1 MSDVQQSCSKPAYI
15 IEILGHDHPDSHKI
29 VVENNGAPTRIEPV
43 DGGKAWG
50 KSTLHFWEKAVGAAA
65 PPLKSWIEIK
75 GSKGSFKIPLFDG
88 AASDQDLFVIPK
100 LKQTSRCGGRQQYV
114 IAPFV
119 PVEQI
124 DSVFKTPV
132 ACRCGY
138 LYIFRKGR
146 LWRELEVSKD
156 EQAGTPQFRDSNILA
171 ARGGSEQ
178 APIGTV
184 YQRQFI
190 SSWHKEIWLPVT
202 ASGQMLATFQ
212 LFFSDVQLTA
222 ERINYMETYPDQ
234 IAARAVRSR
243 SGTPM
248 YVSQFKAQPVHL
260 GYDYQRLSKQ
270 PQYSTVPT
278 GMLLWI
284 DEMPEQRQR
293 SPLQEWHYPQPDVFL
308 TDLSGKA
315 PQQEYHQAV
324 DLVSNPSRQAYDKT
338 VSTLAFKQ
346 ALLVKEQPRMQQAQ
360 AKQTLEQGIKGQP
373 AQAEVN
379 YPQPDKD
386 PVWWQAQGSEED
398 LYRELKP
405 RSICVLML
413 DDAIG
418 RLRHYT
424 QQGQHAQDLLQTLL
438 TLTGTHPFHR
448 LAELVNHTILPKQV
462 MATNAE
468 GKKTST
474 TNPWHEEN
482 ASYVDLSPGSPMF
495 RMLYPS
501 YRAAARQHLSTWQ
514 QKALALVSRKDT
526 EAVLAD
532 LFSKNNSDYY
542 AGFKLLGD
550 ALAMASPNPER
561 LDTYQTPHAI
571 WSGAY
576 NQSAEALIIQILA
589 YQHGLSRFLFPKPNV
604 LDPTQPFNPKDYP
617 AQPNPGDGNYRID
630 LMAGL
635 SLFSAELRYRQPDKQ
650 MANPDDKTHE
660 VTLLDMW
667 AAASHNALKAVD
679 NTLGPLIK
687 RVAND
692 VEAALGG
699 LINVM
704 QSLAP
709 KAAPTALRVDAYGPL
724 ADLVRSSASTDLLR
738 QLRWLPP
745 NGKQPE
751 KGVIVV
757 GAVLGELS
765 VGITAPSTKH
775 SQHNGQ
781 WYLGDKLI
789 GDTNK
794 ARYTKATGEPAGT
807 TTRMGV
813 YTYEAGSQAANDYA
827 AFHRAMAVR
836 LTRSNAAQA
845 VHKLLSSVGFSAFML
860 GVEGWN
866 LSYELRTFNTDRL
879 DRSVTGSFSAIW
891 DLGNATAKL
900 LSLFDQRWQALQG
913 INRTLETVA
922 FDVSIKRMWMEK
934 VADNALMKK
943 LVTLLPNEITVA
955 AAIGVVGNALTAA
968 VFFMDALNE
977 WHEGDR
983 PAAFALLAA
992 GVGASL
998 LTVAAFASSMVWLGV
1013 IGLVLT
1019 VAGLAIYIAINRQPL
1034 QIYLQD
1040 GPLSKSPAS
1049 QFAHLLNSPD
1059 EAWYRLINLLAAY
1072 RIEVSTSPYY
1082 DYVSAAQKAS
1092 DFVAVRQMHPRI
1104 GECNVRVSVQSCL
1117 GRFVNQAIY
1126 LPRFQAISIS
1136 GRRPR
1141 ATLSVRP
1148 VQPTFTEI
1156 TDLGENYYL
1165 TLGDT
1170 QWSDTPG
1177 PWQVLKSAEHPV
1189 FKCQIQVP
1197 DGKGGMWVF
1206 PAPLPN
1212 DSSTPVF
1219 HPAEQATPPYRWTQ
1233 IAPDFQAKDQ
1243 PYWLDDARAIHPK
1256 RKPST
1261 PATPPSHAEGD
1272 YTPSAADWQRIF
1284 VNGGWW

>member
-1 MSDVQQSCSKPAYI
+1 MTDAQQSCSKPAYI
-15 IEILGHDHPDSHKI
+15 IEILGHDHPHSQKI
-29 VVENNGAPTRIEPV
+29 VLENNGAPTRIEPV

-88 AASDQDLFVIPK
+88 TASDQDLFVVPK

-132 ACRCGY
+132 ACRNGY

-146 LWRELEVSKD
+146 LWRELEVGKD

-178 APIGTV
+178 APVSTV
-184 YQRQFI
+184 YQRKFI
-190 SSWHKEIWLPVT
+190 SDWHKEVWLPVT

-212 LFFSDVQLTA
+212 LFFADVQLTA
-222 ERINYMETYPDQ
+222 ERINYMESYPDQ
-234 IAARAVRSR
+234 IAARAIRSR
-243 SGTPM
+243 CGTPM
-248 YVSQFKAQPVHL
+248 YVSQFKAHQVHL

-270 PQYSTVPT
+270 PQYSPVPA

-284 DEMPEQRQR
+284 DEMPAQRQR

-308 TDLSGKA
+308 TDLNGKA

-324 DLVSNPSRQAYDKT
+324 DLVSNPSRQAYDNT
-338 VSTLAFKQ
+338 VSTLALKQ
-346 ALLVKEQPRMQQAQ
+346 ALLVKEQPRLQQAQ
-360 AKQTLEQGIKGQP
+360 ARQKLDQGIKGQP
-373 AQAEVN
+373 ANTEVT
-379 YPQPDKD
+379 YPQPDTD
-386 PVWWQAQGSEED
+386 PLWWQAQASEED
-398 LYRELKP
+398 IYRELKP
-405 RSICVLML
+405 RAICVLML
-413 DDAIG
+413 DDTIG

-438 TLTGTHPFHR
+438 TLTGTHPLHR
-448 LAELVNHTILPKQV
+448 FAELVNHTILPRQM

-468 GKKTST
+468 GKQTST
-474 TNPWHEEN
+474 TNPWYEDN

-495 RMLYPS
+495 KILYPS

-514 QKALALVSRKDT
+514 QKTLTLLSRKDT

-532 LFSKNNSDYY
+532 LFSKNHSDYY

-576 NQSAEALIIQILA
+576 NQSAEALITQILA
-589 YQHGLSRFLFPKPNV
+589 YQHGLSRFLFPKPRV
-604 LDPTQPFNPKDYP
+604 IDPTKPFNPKDYP
-617 AQPNPGDGNYRID
+617 LQPNPGDSNYRID

-650 MANPDDKTHE
+650 MANPEDKTHE

-667 AAASHNALKAVD
+667 AVASQKALQSVD
-679 NTLGPLIK
+679 STLGPLVK

-699 LINVM
+699 LINAM

-709 KAAPTALRVDAYGPL
+709 KVAPTARYIDAYGPL
-724 ADLVRSSASTDLLR
+724 ADMVRSSASTDVLR
-738 QLRWLPP
+738 QMRWLPP

-751 KGVIVV
+751 QGMTVV
-757 GAVLGELS
+757 GLMLGELTL
-765 VGITAPSTKH
+765 GITTPDTEPKKLY
-775 SQHNGQ
+775 GQ

-789 GDTNK
+789 GDSNK
-794 ARYTKATGEPAGT
+794 NRYTKATGQQAGT

-813 YTYEAGSQAANDYA
+813 YTLEGQAAKDYEAY
-827 AFHRAMAVR
+827 HRAMVVR
-836 LTRSNAAQA
+836 VARSDTAQA
-845 VHKLLSSVGFSAFML
+845 VHKLLNSVGFSAFML

-866 LSYELRTFNTDRL
+866 LSYELRNINSDRWA
-879 DRSVTGSFSAIW
+879 RTTIGVGSALW

-913 INRTLETVA
+913 INRTLESVA
-922 FDVSIKRMWMEK
+922 FSVSTKDLWLQRVSGHSILESI
-934 VADNALMKK
+934 VEALPSEVK
-943 LVTLLPNEITVA
+943 LA

-1013 IGLVLT
+1013 IGMVLT

-1040 GPLSKSPAS
+1040 GPLSRSPGS
-1049 QFAHLLNSPD
+1049 QFAHLLNAPE

-1072 RIEVSTSPYY
+1072 RIEISTSPYY
-1082 DYVSAAQKAS
+1082 DYVSADQKAS
-1092 DFVAVRQMHPRI
+1092 DFVAVRQIHPRI
-1104 GECNVRVSVQSCL
+1104 GECNARISVQSCL
-1117 GRFVNQAIY
+1117 GRFFNQALY
-1126 LPRFQAISIS
+1126 LPRFQAISVS

-1141 ATLSVRP
+1141 ATISTRP
-1148 VQPTFTEI
+1148 LQPTFTEI
-1156 TDLGENYYL
+1156 TPLGENYYL
-1165 TLGDT
+1165 TLGET
-1170 QWSDTPG
+1170 QWSDAPG
-1177 PWQVLKSAEHPV
+1177 PAQVLKSAEYPI

-1197 DGKGGMWVF
+1197 DGKGAMWVF

-1212 DSSTPVF
+1212 DSTTPVF

-1243 PYWLDDARAIHPK
+1243 PYWLDGARAVRPE
-1256 RKPST
+1256 RQPAPAST
-1261 PATPPSHAEGD
+1261 PQPPPTEGD
-1272 YTPSAADWQRIF
+1272 YYPSAADWQRIF